1 MKAGQEAIT
10 LDDLA
15 NAINRM
21 VLRQSMPGDDVIYSN
36 IQRDRCDLFL
46 LLLSILQNYN
56 LGM

>member
-21 VLRQSMPGDDVIYSN
+21 FLRQSLPGDAVIYSN